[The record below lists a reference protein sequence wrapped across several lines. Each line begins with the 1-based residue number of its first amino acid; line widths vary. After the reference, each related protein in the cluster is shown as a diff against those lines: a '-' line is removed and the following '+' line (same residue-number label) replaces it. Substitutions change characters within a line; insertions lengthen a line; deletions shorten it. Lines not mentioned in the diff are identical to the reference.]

1 MSTSAVGRAGED
13 FAAAHLKKLG
23 WRIVERNWRC
33 GPLELDIIARHKD
46 TLIFVEVK
54 TRAAAGLT
62 RPDEALT
69 PAKQE
74 RLSRAAAQY
83 LSATDNWDK
92 PCRFDLVSVWR
103 AADNTF
109 SLEHFAHAF
118 EFSPVVAGGHASWQ
132 PW

>member
-1 MSTSAVGRAGED
+1 MSTSAGGRAGED
-13 FAAAHLKKLG
+13 FAAARLEKLG

-33 GPLELDIIARHKD
+33 GPLELDIIARHKG

-54 TRAAAGLT
+54 TRSAAGLT

-92 PCRFDLVSVWR
+92 PCRFDLISVWR

-118 EFSPVVAGGHASWQ
+118 EFSPAVAGGHASWQ

>member
-33 GPLELDIIARHKD
+33 GPLELDIIAWHKGA
-46 TLIFVEVK
+46 LIFVEVK
-54 TRAAAGLT
+54 TRSAAGLT

-83 LSATDNWDK
+83 LSATENWDK

-118 EFSPVVAGGHASWQ
+118 EFSPAVAGGHASWQ